1 MNFSWE
7 GMEGVSNSYKRLK
20 KEFLALRVEGG
31 QDKNIF
37 GSKVEVELS
46 GREVFFR
53 DEFVSAV
60 EDDLNMSAALAVTRV
75 VLKDEKLNSFEK
87 RRLVEN
93 FDKVFGLKLSERDEI
108 PADIPE
114 EVMEMVNKRE
124 EMRKTKQW
132 SESDALRKE
141 IEAKG
146 YKVSDFFDGVTVE
159 KV

>member
-1 MNFSWE
+1 M
-7 GMEGVSNSYKRLK
+7 
-20 KEFLALRVEGG
+20 
-31 QDKNIF
+31 
-37 GSKVEVELS
+37 S
-46 GREVFFR
+46 GREAFFR

-60 EDDLNMSAALAVTRV
+60 EDDLNMSAALAVART

-93 FDKVFGLKLSERDEI
+93 FDKVFGLKLAERDEV
-108 PADIPE
+108 PADIPA

-132 SESDALRKE
+132 AESDALRKE

-146 YKVSDFFDGVTVE
+146 YKISDFFDGVKVE
-159 KV
+159 KI